1 MTEVAEASIRVLIVD
16 DFAETREN
24 IRKLLQFESD
34 IVVVGAARSG
44 QEAIEIATETKPD
57 IVLMDINMEDMDGIT
72 ATESIL
78 REVPFTQVVILSV
91 QSEQDYMRRAMMAG
105 ARDFM
110 VKPPSSEELI
120 ATIRRLSVF
129 AHEKREE
136 FDRPTASVAAEA
148 PPGSAPSHR
157 PTGKV
162 LAFYSPKGGVGCTTI
177 PTNIALGLDTEETPT
192 VLVDGNLQFG
202 DVSVFLNLQS
212 KYSIVD
218 LTSRMDEID
227 PEILEDVLLLHEN
240 GLRVL
245 AAPPRPEM
253 ADEVNSDQI
262 RTIIQFLRRHFA
274 YVVVD
279 TASTMDDTTLA
290 ILDTTDLLI
299 AICTPDIPAI
309 KDARHLFDLLHILEF
324 PTQNVCFVV
333 NKMDRKG
340 GISAEA
346 VGENLKREVEAV
358 IPADERT
365 VTASINKGIPLIVS
379 DRSSP
384 QSRALM
390 QLMGTIKQR
399 LANAEDQK
407 EEEEVKER
415 PRLLGR

>member
-1 MTEVAEASIRVLIVD
+1 MTEAAEESIRVLIVD

-78 REVPFTQVVILSV
+78 REVPFTQVIILSV

-136 FDRPTASVAAEA
+136 FERPTASVAAEA
-148 PPGSAPSHR
+148 HPGSAPSHR

-162 LAFYSPKGGVGCTTI
+162 LTFYSPKGGVGCTTI
-177 PTNIALGLDTEETPT
+177 ATNIALGLDTEETPT

-212 KYSIVD
+212 KYSIND
-218 LTSRMDEID
+218 LTSRMDEMD

-253 ADEVNSDQI
+253 ADEVNADQI
-262 RTIIQFLRRHFA
+262 RTIIQFLRQHFA

-299 AICTPDIPAI
+299 AICTPDIPSI

-358 IPADERT
+358 IPVDERT

-399 LANAEDQK
+399 LADAEDQK